1 MLMNNRIFWLV
12 IILSVLT
19 IGFSSCAK
27 DTEVADPYANWKERN
42 EHFIDSIA
50 DVADNPPS
58 GEIWRKYENYKI
70 KFQNEIN
77 NPMKPYDYQVHDYV
91 YVKYAKEEDIFD
103 GSEPLINF
111 GDTVSMAYQGFIIN
125 GTRFDGNYYGTFDK
139 EVTDNFT
146 NFGIAENNDIGYVVG
161 RTTAL
166 MHMKPDMSDKATVY
180 IPYQMGYGE
189 QNRSDVIRP
198 YSTLIFEMYID
209 EVIHPYE
216 TSNSDN

>member
-1 MLMNNRIFWLV
+1 MNNRIFWLV
-12 IILSVLT
+12 IILSAFT

-27 DTEVADPYANWKERN
+27 DTEVVDPYANWKERN

-70 KFQNEIN
+70 KFDDIN
-77 NPMKPYDYQVHDYV
+77 NSYRYQNYDYV
-91 YVKYAKEEDIFD
+91 YVKYAKEEDIFT
-103 GSEPLINF
+103 GKEPLINF
-111 GDTVSMAYQGFIIN
+111 TDTVSLAFQGFIMD

-139 EVTDNFT
+139 EVNDNF
-146 NFGIAENNDIGYVVG
+146 NKYDISKNYVVG
-161 RTTAL
+161 WTTAL

-180 IPYQMGYGE
+180 VPYQMGYE
-189 QNRSDVIRP
+189 DENRSDVIRP

>member
-1 MLMNNRIFWLV
+1 MNNRIFWLV
-12 IILSVLT
+12 IILSAFT

-27 DTEVADPYANWKERN
+27 DTEVVDPYANWKERN

-70 KFQNEIN
+70 KFDDIN
-77 NPMKPYDYQVHDYV
+77 NSYRYQNYDYV
-91 YVKYAKEEDIFD
+91 YVKYAKEEDIFT
-103 GSEPLINF
+103 GKEPLINF
-111 GDTVSMAYQGFIIN
+111 TDTVSLAFQGFIMD

-139 EVTDNFT
+139 EVNDNFT
-146 NFGIAENNDIGYVVG
+146 KYDISKNYVVG
-161 RTTAL
+161 WTTAL

-180 IPYQMGYGE
+180 VPYQMGYDDE
-189 QNRSDVIRP
+189 NRSEVLKA

-209 EVIHPYE
+209 EIIHPYS
-216 TSNSDN
+216 TNNSDN

>member
-1 MLMNNRIFWLV
+1 MNNRIFWLV
-12 IILSVLT
+12 IILSAFT

-27 DTEVADPYANWKERN
+27 DTEVVDPYANWKERN

-70 KFQNEIN
+70 KFDDIN
-77 NPMKPYDYQVHDYV
+77 NSYRYQNYDYV
-91 YVKYAKEEDIFD
+91 YVKYAKEEDIFT
-103 GSEPLINF
+103 GKEPLINF
-111 GDTVSMAYQGFIIN
+111 TDTVSLAFQGFIMD

-139 EVTDNFT
+139 EVNDNFT
-146 NFGIAENNDIGYVVG
+146 KYDISKNYVVG
-161 RTTAL
+161 WTTAL

-180 IPYQMGYGE
+180 VPYQMGYDDE
-189 QNRSDVIRP
+189 NRSEVLKA

-216 TSNSDN
+216 TSNSGN

>member
-58 GEIWRKYENYKI
+58 GEIWKKYANYKI
-70 KFQNEIN
+70 KFDEIN
-77 NPMKPYDYQVHDYV
+77 YKYEVHDYV
-91 YVKYAKEEDIFD
+91 YVKYAKEEDIFK
-103 GSEPLINF
+103 GNEPFINF

-139 EVTDNFT
+139 KVTDNFT
-146 NFGIAENNDIGYVVG
+146 KFGIAENNEISYVVG
-161 RTTAL
+161 WTTAL
-166 MHMKPDMSDKATVY
+166 MNMKPDMSDKATVY
-180 IPYQMGYGE
+180 IPYQMGYKDE
-189 QNRSDVIRP
+189 NRSDVIRP

-216 TSNSDN
+216 TSNSGN

>member
-12 IILSVLT
+12 IILSALT

-50 DVADNPPS
+50 DVADNPPF
-58 GEIWRKYENYKI
+58 GEIWKKYANYKI
-70 KFQNEIN
+70 KFDEIN
-77 NPMKPYDYQVHDYV
+77 YKYEVHDYV
-91 YVKYAKEEDIFD
+91 YVKYAKKEDIFD

-146 NFGIAENNDIGYVVG
+146 KFGIAENNEISYVVG
-161 RTTAL
+161 WTTAL
-166 MHMKPDMSDKATVY
+166 MNMKPDMSDKATVY

-189 QNRSDVIRP
+189 QNKSDVIRP

>member
-12 IILSVLT
+12 IILSAFT

-27 DTEVADPYANWKERN
+27 DTEVVDPYANWKERN

-70 KFQNEIN
+70 KFDDIN
-77 NPMKPYDYQVHDYV
+77 NSYRYQNYDYV
-91 YVKYAKEEDIFD
+91 YVKYAKEEDIFT
-103 GSEPLINF
+103 GKEPLINF
-111 GDTVSMAYQGFIIN
+111 TDTVSLAFQGFIMD

-139 EVTDNFT
+139 EVNDNF
-146 NFGIAENNDIGYVVG
+146 NKYDISKNYVVG
-161 RTTAL
+161 WTTAL

-180 IPYQMGYGE
+180 VPYQMGYKDE
-189 QNRSDVIRP
+189 NRSDVIRP

>member
-1 MLMNNRIFWLV
+1 MNNRIFWLV
-12 IILSVLT
+12 IILSAFT

-27 DTEVADPYANWKERN
+27 DTEVVDPYANWKERN

-70 KFQNEIN
+70 KFDDIN
-77 NPMKPYDYQVHDYV
+77 NSYRYQNYDYV
-91 YVKYAKEEDIFD
+91 YVKYAKEEDIFT
-103 GSEPLINF
+103 GKEPLINF
-111 GDTVSMAYQGFIIN
+111 TDTVSLAFQGFIMD

-146 NFGIAENNDIGYVVG
+146 KYDISKNYVVG
-161 RTTAL
+161 WTTAL

-180 IPYQMGYGE
+180 VPYQMGYKDE
-189 QNRSDVIRP
+189 NRSDVIRP